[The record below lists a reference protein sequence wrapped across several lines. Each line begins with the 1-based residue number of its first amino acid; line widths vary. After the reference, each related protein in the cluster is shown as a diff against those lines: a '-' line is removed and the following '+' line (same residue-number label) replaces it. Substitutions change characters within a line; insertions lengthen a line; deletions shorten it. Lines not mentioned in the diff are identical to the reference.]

1 MTLTASV
8 VFCAISTA
16 MAGVVF
22 AYAVTVLSLPYDKSD
37 DNEAAPAQV
46 VQMVPQVRHFYSHV

>member
-46 VQMVPQVRHFYSHV
+46 VQMVPQVRP